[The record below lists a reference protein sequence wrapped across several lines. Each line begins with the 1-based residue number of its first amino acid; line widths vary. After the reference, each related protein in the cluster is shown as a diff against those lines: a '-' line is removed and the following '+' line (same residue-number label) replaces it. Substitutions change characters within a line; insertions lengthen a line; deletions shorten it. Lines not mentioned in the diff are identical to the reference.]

1 MFYKKLLKYL
11 FFFISIFYSSF
22 AYSSEKIYYLDM
34 DYLMNNSQAGKSII
48 TQLEKKRELNL
59 VSFNKTEKDLKE
71 EEAKIISQKNILNQ
85 TEFEKKV
92 QLFNQKVSTYRKKRN
107 DTITDLSKKRVEAQK
122 VLLNTLTPIL
132 ADYSQ
137 KNSISYI
144 IPKQNI
150 IIGKSDLDITKIILE
165 ILDSKVKNIKL
176 K

>member
-85 TEFEKKV
+85 TEFEKKSSV
-92 QLFNQKVSTYRKKRN
+92 
-107 DTITDLSKKRVEAQK
+107 I
-122 VLLNTLTPIL
+122 
-132 ADYSQ
+132 
-137 KNSISYI
+137 
-144 IPKQNI
+144 
-150 IIGKSDLDITKIILE
+150 
-165 ILDSKVKNIKL
+165 
-176 K
+176 

>member
-59 VSFNKTEKDLKE
+59 VSFSKTEKDLKE